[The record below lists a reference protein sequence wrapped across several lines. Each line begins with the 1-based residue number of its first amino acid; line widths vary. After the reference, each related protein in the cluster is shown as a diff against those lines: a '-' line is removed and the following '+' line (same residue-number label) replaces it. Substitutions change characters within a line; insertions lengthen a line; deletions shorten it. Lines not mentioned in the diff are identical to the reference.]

1 MNASYTAEL
10 LAIVAKPN
18 MPFVICRVKISS
30 VISSNHMLLYNILG
44 FNHEL
49 PPGLFPTFFLH
60 MERGDGKKIFLLTS
74 RRRIKSSTCSVSK
87 ELLNRN

>member
-1 MNASYTAEL
+1 MYVT
-10 LAIVAKPN
+10 IVTYLPTIRY
-18 MPFVICRVKISS
+18 FI
-30 VISSNHMLLYNILG
+30 ILG
-44 FNHEL
+44 FNYEL